1 MSSPTEPAPP
11 AQAPAGG
18 PPEAAGPVVVL
29 TQRTI
34 WVIFS
39 ALIAGMF
46 LSSLDQMIV
55 STAMPT
61 IVGELHGV
69 EHQAWLATSYLLAMS
84 IVMPLYGKFGDVW
97 GRRWLF
103 LVAIGVFTLASAG
116 AAMST
121 SFGELVF
128 FRGLQGVGGGG
139 LAILAMAII
148 ADIVPAKDRG
158 KYMGPMGGIFGLAAV
173 AGPLLGGWFTEGPGW
188 RWCFWINVP
197 IGIIAFVVAYKAL
210 RLPSHHATKRVD
222 WLGTVTMALATT
234 GIIVV
239 ASWPSLSNST
249 GYDWGSAGLLSTLV
263 ATIVLAVV
271 FVLVELRA
279 DDPILPLRLFKNSTF
294 TLTTAIGF
302 VIGAGMFAGIQ
313 FLPTYLQI
321 VKGEGVTASG
331 LLLIPMMVGMMGAAI
346 VSGALIAKRGKY
358 RVYPIVGLAIAAA
371 DLAWLTTL
379 AVDTSLFVFGAMIFV
394 FGLGIGLVMQN
405 IILAV
410 QNSVDPHEIGV
421 ATSANSYFREIG
433 ATLGIAVIGTIF
445 TSRLTE
451 RLTDVFSQAGG
462 APGGGGA
469 DSLTPDVVK
478 QLPEP
483 IHSGVLNAYVDA
495 LAPTFWYLVPI
506 GVLALVMA
514 FFLPQLKL
522 SEHAGMVARG
532 EAVAAPK
539 AGGEAELVEGAV
551 PAAPEAV
558 AVGAVTEGSRTEQHA
573 PGGASA
579 PPRQAD

>member
-1 MSSPTEPAPP
+1 LSSSTEPAPP

-18 PPEAAGPVVVL
+18 PPEPAGPVVVL

-103 LVAIGVFTLASAG
+103 LIAIGVFTVASAG

-197 IGIIAFVVAYKAL
+197 IGVIAFVVAYKAL

-263 ATIVLAVV
+263 ATIVLAAV
-271 FVLVELRA
+271 FVMVELRA

-451 RLTDVFSQAGG
+451 RLQDVFAQAGG
-462 APGGGGA
+462 APQGGGA

-506 GVLALVMA
+506 GILALVMA

-522 SEHAGMVARG
+522 SEDAGMVARG

-539 AGGEAELVEGAV
+539 PGGTAELVEDGAA
-551 PAAPEAV
+551 AAPEAV
-558 AVGAVTEGSRTEQHA
+558 TVGAVADASPTEEHA

>member
-1 MSSPTEPAPP
+1 
-11 AQAPAGG
+11 
-18 PPEAAGPVVVL
+18 
-29 TQRTI
+29 
-34 WVIFS
+34 
-39 ALIAGMF
+39 
-46 LSSLDQMIV
+46 
-55 STAMPT
+55 
-61 IVGELHGV
+61 
-69 EHQAWLATSYLLAMS
+69 
-84 IVMPLYGKFGDVW
+84 
-97 GRRWLF
+97 
-103 LVAIGVFTLASAG
+103 
-116 AAMST
+116 
-121 SFGELVF
+121 
-128 FRGLQGVGGGG
+128 
-139 LAILAMAII
+139 
-148 ADIVPAKDRG
+148 
-158 KYMGPMGGIFGLAAV
+158 
-173 AGPLLGGWFTEGPGW
+173 
-188 RWCFWINVP
+188 
-197 IGIIAFVVAYKAL
+197 
-210 RLPSHHATKRVD
+210 
-222 WLGTVTMALATT
+222 MALATT
-234 GIIVV
+234 GIIVA
-239 ASWPSLSNST
+239 ASWPSLANEK
-249 GYDWGSAGLLSTLV
+249 GYDWGSPGLLGTVV
-263 ATIVLAVV
+263 ATVVLAVT
-271 FVLVELRA
+271 FVMVELRA
-279 DDPILPLRLFKNSTF
+279 EDPILPLRLFKNSTF

-302 VIGAGMFAGIQ
+302 VIGAGMFAAIQ

-358 RVYPIVGLAIAAA
+358 RMYPIVGLAIAAA

-433 ATLGIAVIGTIF
+433 ATLGIAVVGTIF
-445 TSRLTE
+445 TSRLSE
-451 RLTDVFSQAGG
+451 RLGDVFAQAGG
-462 APGGGGA
+462 AAQGGGA

-522 SEHAGMVARG
+522 SETAGMVARG

-539 AGGEAELVEGAV
+539 AGGETELVEGEAAAV
-551 PAAPEAV
+551 PENV
-558 AVGAVTEGSRTEQHA
+558 TVGATTDGSPAGDAA
-573 PGGASA
+573 PGGIAA
-579 PPRQAD
+579 PRVRRTERRGPRAGRSQAKGRGGRVTTTALRRLPALFSSLYLRVCTLIA

>member
-1 MSSPTEPAPP
+1 MPSSTTPDATASGSATDKP
-11 AQAPAGG
+11 
-18 PPEAAGPVVVL
+18 AGPVVVL
-29 TQRTI
+29 NQRTI

-103 LVAIGVFTLASAG
+103 LIAIGVFTVASAG
-116 AAMST
+116 AGMST

-197 IGIIAFVVAYKAL
+197 IGIVAFAVAFKAL
-210 RLPSHHATKRVD
+210 RLPSHHAKKPVD

-234 GIIVV
+234 GIIVA
-239 ASWPSLSNST
+239 ASWPSLSST
-249 GYDWGSAGLLSTLV
+249 SGYDWGSPGLLGTVV
-263 ATIVLAVV
+263 ATLVLAVV

-279 DDPILPLRLFKNSTF
+279 EDPILPLRLFKNSTF

-302 VIGAGMFAGIQ
+302 VIGAGMFAAIQ

-346 VSGALIAKRGKY
+346 VSGALISKRGKY
-358 RVYPIVGLAIAAA
+358 RAYPIVGLAVASA

-379 AVDTSLFVFGAMIFV
+379 AVDTTLFVFGAMIFV

-410 QNSVDPHEIGV
+410 QNSVDPREIGV

-433 ATLGIAVIGTIF
+433 ATLGIAVVGTIF

-451 RLTDVFSQAGG
+451 RLGDVFAQAGATG
-462 APGGGGA
+462 QTGGA

-483 IHSGVLNAYVDA
+483 LHSGVLNAYVDA

-506 GVLALVMA
+506 GILALVMA
-514 FFLPQLKL
+514 FFLPQLTL
-522 SEHAGMVARG
+522 SDTAGMVARG
-532 EAVAAPK
+532 EARVEGDDDHTQVHPPAATGGVAAEV
-539 AGGEAELVEGAV
+539 A
-551 PAAPEAV
+551 PAAIIDHAGR
-558 AVGAVTEGSRTEQHA
+558 AVGS
-573 PGGASA
+573 GG
-579 PPRQAD
+579 

>member
-1 MSSPTEPAPP
+1 MSSSTEPAPP
-11 AQAPAGG
+11 AQAAAGG
-18 PPEAAGPVVVL
+18 PPEPAGPVVVL

-103 LVAIGVFTLASAG
+103 LIAIGVFTVASAG

-197 IGIIAFVVAYKAL
+197 IGVIAFVVAYKAL

-249 GYDWGSAGLLSTLV
+249 GYDWGSVGLLSTLV
-263 ATIVLAVV
+263 ATIVLAAV
-271 FVLVELRA
+271 FVMVELRA

-433 ATLGIAVIGTIF
+433 ATLGIAVVGTIF

-451 RLTDVFSQAGG
+451 RLGDVFAQAGG
-462 APGGGGA
+462 AAQGGGA

-483 IHSGVLNAYVDA
+483 LHSGVLHAYVDA

-506 GVLALVMA
+506 GVLALVLA

-522 SEHAGMVARG
+522 SETAGMVARG
-532 EAVAAPK
+532 EAVAAPRPDG
-539 AGGEAELVEGAV
+539 AQGLADGAAAESET
-551 PAAPEAV
+551 V
-558 AVGAVTEGSRTEQHA
+558 AVGAATEGSPAGQAA

-579 PPRQAD
+579 PPRQED